1 MNPQEIRTNAHTL
14 STQPKVTDEEIAKE
28 KEQERLKQM
37 WAKIAHG
44 YPFNLPEF
52 LGGED

>member
-1 MNPQEIRTNAHTL
+1 MNPHELRKSAHTL
-14 STQPKVTDEEIAKE
+14 STQPKITDEEIAKE
-28 KEQERLKQM
+28 RERERLKQM
-37 WAKIAHG
+37 WAKIAQG